1 MSVLSAPAK
10 NDPAAAGSNGPVLQ
24 TAEFE
29 FLRRFVLEHCGI
41 SLGDHKHQLVQGRLQ
56 RRLRALRLRDFADY
70 CDVLRHDPQSE
81 LGELASAI
89 STNVTSFF
97 REVHHYE
104 LLENELLPAWLAHKQ
119 RAGDRLRIW
128 SAGCS
133 SGEEP
138 YALAMV
144 LAEALARN
152 NSTLDAKIL
161 ATGSRQNVE
170 FFRLQQR
177 AGRTTG
183 GFDLGCTGRDQIG
196 EARHLRVE
204 VEVVVPGAVGEGDV
218 GRRDVDAAEAE
229 QIAGLCRNVGGR
241 GGQGGKQQRRSAQG
255 RKQSHGLRV
264 FDWRGTG
271 ESVARQNARCLGRPQ
286 GKRASGT
293 RKIWRVDDLHRIHGA
308 GPAGALDAASGFLY
322 GSATIPGHFRPTCGA
337 RSPRWVLFDRIM
349 LNGTAL

>member
-1 MSVLSAPAK
+1 VSVLSAPAK
-10 NDPAAAGSNGPVLQ
+10 SDPAAAGSNGPVLQ

-161 ATGSRQNVE
+161 ATDLSPQALDTARKGVYPLD
-170 FFRLQQR
+170 RL
-177 AGRTTG
+177 G
-183 GFDLGCTGRDQIG
+183 GISAERC
-196 EARHLRVE
+196 
-204 VEVVVPGAVGEGDV
+204 
-218 GRRDVDAAEAE
+218 RRW
-229 QIAGLCRNVGGR
+229 L
-241 GGQGGKQQRRSAQG
+241 
-255 RKQSHGLRV
+255 L
-264 FDWRGTG
+264 RGTG
-271 ESVARQNARCLGRPQ
+271 EYEGLASVHPQLRELVTIQPLNLLHDWPMSGPFDAIFCRNVVIYFDQPTKQRLFRRYAQLLPVGGYLFLGHSESLHGINDDFELIGRTVYR
-286 GKRASGT
+286 KRG
-293 RKIWRVDDLHRIHGA
+293 
-308 GPAGALDAASGFLY
+308 
-322 GSATIPGHFRPTCGA
+322 
-337 RSPRWVLFDRIM
+337 
-349 LNGTAL
+349 

>member
-10 NDPAAAGSNGPVLQ
+10 SDPAAAGSNGPVLQ

-161 ATGSRQNVE
+161 ATDLSPQALDTARKGVYPLD
-170 FFRLQQR
+170 RLGGISAER
-177 AGRTTG
+177 CRRWLLRGTG
-183 GFDLGCTGRDQIG
+183 DYEGLASVHPQLRELVTIQPLNLLHDWPMSGPFDAIF
-196 EARHLRVE
+196 
-204 VEVVVPGAVGEGDV
+204 
-218 GRRDVDAAEAE
+218 
-229 QIAGLCRNVGGR
+229 CRNVVIYFDQPTKQRLFRRYAQLLPVGGYLFLGHSESLHGINDDFELIGRTVYRKR
-241 GGQGGKQQRRSAQG
+241 G
-255 RKQSHGLRV
+255 
-264 FDWRGTG
+264 
-271 ESVARQNARCLGRPQ
+271 
-286 GKRASGT
+286 
-293 RKIWRVDDLHRIHGA
+293 
-308 GPAGALDAASGFLY
+308 
-322 GSATIPGHFRPTCGA
+322 
-337 RSPRWVLFDRIM
+337 
-349 LNGTAL
+349 